1 VYEMV
6 ASGRVSACVSYACVA
21 EARTHAHIALS
32 GMEMQSQTHVRAVCL
47 LRLTRGAVSQ
57 RLKYLHRATVGH
69 RHHADSACQ
78 FIWCGMYARS
88 AGLCVCMDA
97 CGNQTDQGQATSAGA
112 KKSLVRA
119 HQLDVPCAGTVTT
132 SEGCLY
138 TVVSSTGGSPP
149 TSTPSTPTTTVF

>member
-1 VYEMV
+1 MHVWQ
-6 ASGRVSACVSYACVA
+6 RH
-21 EARTHAHIALS
+21 ARTHIALS

-119 HQLDVPCAGTVTT
+119 HQLDVPCAGGVTT

-138 TVVSSTGGSPP
+138 NVVSSGGSSDGN
-149 TSTPSTPTTTVF
+149 STLSTPTTTVF

>member
-1 VYEMV
+1 MHVWQ
-6 ASGRVSACVSYACVA
+6 RH
-21 EARTHAHIALS
+21 ARTHIALS

-119 HQLDVPCAGTVTT
+119 HQLDVPCAGGVTT

-138 TVVSSTGGSPP
+138 NVVSSGGTTAGGETTTTGGDA
-149 TSTPSTPTTTVF
+149 TTTGGDATTTGVRA